1 MVPIE
6 TYMLTLWLIF
16 AIVGIA
22 RRFPLELG
30 STIGFVAMLFF
41 FHLAGGVLQ
50 TIANKVNTAL
60 QLSDEL
66 NLVYLVTFTMVIVAV
81 VTMVYAGETFVYSG
95 TWPPSPL
102 SGRAIDMIIAL
113 FNGWLVVGTWWY
125 YMDRFNYP
133 QSVFGQFQAPLS
145 SIALRLIALT
155 PFAVIPEDHRTWV
168 LGMALLGLLFLK
180 VRR

>member
-16 AIVGIA
+16 AIVGVA

-30 STIGFVAMLFF
+30 ATIGFVGMLFF
-41 FHLAGGVLQ
+41 FHLAGGMVES
-50 TIANKVNTAL
+50 ISAKVSSAL
-60 QLSDEL
+60 QVDLGLDL
-66 NLVYLVTFTMVIVAV
+66 IYFTTYTLMIVAV
-81 VTMVYAGETFVYSG
+81 VTMMYAGETFVYSG

-102 SGRAIDMIIAL
+102 SGRAIDIIIAL
-113 FNGWLVVGTWWY
+113 FNGWLVVGSWWY
-125 YMDRFNYP
+125 FMDRFNYP
-133 QSVFGQFQAPLS
+133 QTALGQFQGPLS
-145 SIALRLIALT
+145 AAATRLVALT
-155 PFAVIPEDHRTWV
+155 PFAVIPADHRTWV

>member
-30 STIGFVAMLFF
+30 ATIGFVAMLFF
-41 FHLAGGVLQ
+41 FHLAGGLLQ
-50 TIANKVNTAL
+50 TIAAKANGVL
-60 QLSDEL
+60 QFSSEL
-66 NLVYLVTFTMVIVAV
+66 NLVYFVTYSAVIVAV
-81 VTMVYAGETFVYSG
+81 VTMMYAGETFVYAG

-102 SGRAIDMIIAL
+102 TGRAIDVTIAL
-113 FNGWLVVGTWWY
+113 FNGWLVVGTWWH

-133 QSVFGQFQAPLS
+133 QGLFGQYQAPLS
-145 SIALRLIALT
+145 NMALRLIALT
-155 PFAVIPEDHRTWV
+155 PFAVIPAEHRTWV

>member
-16 AIVGIA
+16 AIVGIV

-30 STIGFVAMLFF
+30 ATIGFVAMLFF
-41 FHLAGGVLQ
+41 FHLAGGLLQ
-50 TIANKVNTAL
+50 TVATKVNSILAFST
-60 QLSDEL
+60 DL
-66 NLVYLVTFTMVIVAV
+66 NLVYLVTYTSVIIAI
-81 VTMVYAGETFVYSG
+81 VTMVYAGETFVYAG

-102 SGRAIDMIIAL
+102 SGRAIDLVIAL

-125 YMDRFNYP
+125 YMDLFNYP
-133 QSVFGQFQAPLS
+133 QSLFGQYQAPLS
-145 SIALRLIALT
+145 NMALRLVALT
-155 PFAVIPEDHRTWV
+155 PFAVIPAEHRTWI

>member
-6 TYMLTLWLIF
+6 TYMVTLWLIF

-30 STIGFVAMLFF
+30 ATIGFIGMLFF
-41 FHLAGGVLQ
+41 FHLAGGLLQ
-50 TIANKVNTAL
+50 TIAAKVNSVL
-60 QLSDEL
+60 QVSTEL
-66 NLVYLVTFTMVIVAV
+66 NLVYLVTYTAIILAV
-81 VTMVYAGETFVYSG
+81 VTMVYAGETLVYAG

-102 SGRAIDMIIAL
+102 SGRAIDVIVAL
-113 FNGWLVVGTWWY
+113 FNGWLVVGIWWY
-125 YMDRFNYP
+125 FMDRFNYP
-133 QSVFGQFQAPLS
+133 QSLFGQFQAPLS
-145 SIALRLIALT
+145 GTAQRLVALT